1 MPRILIVLL
10 ALLLAL
16 PAMAQAPGAVLRD
29 CAECPE
35 MVVVP
40 AGYTRLA
47 SGGNV
52 RIEEPFLVGK
62 FEVTLEEYDTHMEIS
77 ASPGQSYMNQSLGSV
92 EAATSACA

>member
-1 MPRILIVLL
+1 MLRAVAPIL
-10 ALLLAL
+10 ALLSL
-16 PAMAQAPGAVLRD
+16 PAMAQAPGTVLRV

-35 MVVVP
+35 MGVAP

-52 RIEEPFLVGK
+52 RIEEPYLVGK
-62 FEVTLEEYDTHMEIS
+62 FEVTLEEYDAYVEIS
-77 ASPGQSYMNQSLGSV
+77 ASSGPVYMNQSLWSV